1 MKKKKMFII
10 TLIMLSVLFVPN
22 VMASP
27 SSMGSG
33 CVLGQKV
40 TKDLL
45 GVLTAFRIAAPLLMI
60 GFTIFESIKS
70 LTKGDGGAELKV
82 VFTRLKKRFIYVV
95 LLIFIPTLVP
105 LGLNAMGLTSECDLQ
120 AIDERN
126 AALNTKEKVCNQYGT
141 LTDFDAW
148 RSLTSQ
154 ERVSNDADKAKCEAA
169 GCNYYSGWCTVGN
182 PDTCNPNTGVYDGC
196 DTEIR

>member
-45 GVLTAFRIAAPLLMI
+45 GVLTAFRIVAPLLMI

-82 VFTRLKKRFIYVV
+82 VFNRLKKRFIYVV

-105 LGLNAMGLTSECDLQ
+105 LGLNAMGLTNECDLQ

>member
-22 VMASP
+22 VMATP

-33 CVLGQKV
+33 CVLGPKV
-40 TKDLL
+40 AKDLL

-60 GFTIFESIKS
+60 GFTIFEAIKS

-82 VFTRLKKRFIYVV
+82 VFNRLKKRFIYVV
-95 LLIFIPTLVP
+95 LLIFIPTLVS

-141 LTDFDAW
+141 LTDFDSW

>member
-1 MKKKKMFII
+1 MKKKKIFII

>member
-1 MKKKKMFII
+1 
-10 TLIMLSVLFVPN
+10 MLSVLFVPN
-22 VMASP
+22 VMATP
-27 SSMGSG
+27 ASMGSG
-33 CVLGQKV
+33 CVLGPKV

-60 GFTIFESIKS
+60 GFTIFEAIKS

-82 VFTRLKKRFIYVV
+82 VFNRLKKRFIYVV
-95 LLIFIPTLVP
+95 LLIFIPTLVS

-141 LTDFDAW
+141 LTDFDSW

>member
-10 TLIMLSVLFVPN
+10 TLIMLSVLFVPS
-22 VMASP
+22 VMATP

-33 CVLGQKV
+33 CVLGPKV

-60 GFTIFESIKS
+60 GFTIFEAIKS

-82 VFTRLKKRFIYVV
+82 VFNRLKKRFIYVV
-95 LLIFIPTLVP
+95 LLIFIPTLVS

-141 LTDFDAW
+141 LTDFDSW